1 MDKQFWITL
10 IKTTLVVTL
19 IPMGF
24 GLLQVLLFP
33 DDQRFEK
40 YGDWMQWILF
50 NSTITFLLAFS
61 SFLIIGYLRKAV
73 PWEKTQFGL
82 RTALVLV
89 AVTVPAAIIMFL
101 FSKVACSLSTMECDT
116 RENLFINITLAV
128 VITVIVTIIMEGFY
142 LFDMWKTTLLKESKL
157 REENLKS
164 QLEVL
169 KSQINPH
176 FLFNTL
182 NSIYVQSGKKPEVAR
197 ESIMH
202 FSELLSYQLYDS
214 REKMVKLRD
223 EIDYLR
229 NYIELEKMRQ
239 GDAVELQIDF
249 DDVSESVIIAP
260 LLFTPLIENAFKYG
274 LASGLDRYRLRIS
287 LKVDETDVHFL
298 CENEYRPRPKQQKG
312 GLGLENLRQRLEL
325 IYPNQHDLNIT
336 DTGEKYSVEL
346 KIQYR

>member
-24 GLLQVLLFP
+24 GMLQVVLFP

-89 AVTVPAAIIMFL
+89 AVTVPAAIIMFV
-101 FSKVACSLSTMECDT
+101 FSKVACSFSTMECDT

-182 NSIYVQSGKKPEVAR
+182 NSIYVQSGKNPDLAR
-197 ESIMH
+197 DSIMH

-214 REKMVKLRD
+214 REKLVSLRN
-223 EIDYLR
+223 EVEYLE

-239 GDAVELQIDF
+239 GDAVKLTTDF
-249 DDVSESVIIAP
+249 EPIPERFVVAP

-274 LASGLDRYRLRIS
+274 LASGLDVYQLNISLRIDGKHILFS
-287 LKVDETDVHFL
+287 
-298 CENEYRPRPKQQKG
+298 CENEYRPRTQKQKG
-312 GLGLENLRQRLEL
+312 GLGLENLRQRLAL
-325 IYPNQHDLNIT
+325 LYPERHILNIE
-336 DTGEKYSVEL
+336 DSGNNYAVEL
-346 KIQYR
+346 KIEY